1 MKQSGVFEMLAA
13 MAICG
18 TIGITVLMS
27 GQSEVSLI
35 FYRCFFGAL
44 VLLAICLLRGYISAS
59 ILKPRLIAYS
69 LVGGAALLANWYF
82 LFRGLRED
90 PPSASQPPSTT
101 RSRSS

>member
-44 VLLAICLLRGYISAS
+44 VLLFDQFREFCTRHEVRHLTTEEGA
-59 ILKPRLIAYS
+59 RLDFERMKWRF
-69 LVGGAALLANWYF
+69 GAP
-82 LFRGLRED
+82 GIEH
-90 PPSASQPPSTT
+90 
-101 RSRSS
+101 